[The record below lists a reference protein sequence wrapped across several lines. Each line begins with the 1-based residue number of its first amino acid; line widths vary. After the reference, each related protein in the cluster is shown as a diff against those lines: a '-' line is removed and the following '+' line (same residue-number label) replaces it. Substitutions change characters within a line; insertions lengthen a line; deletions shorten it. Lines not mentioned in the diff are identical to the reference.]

1 MIWDHR
7 TLTRVIAVRIG
18 LVSRSMSCS
27 WLGAPALVEA
37 VTLSLLVQK
46 SFITPML
53 TDGKCMSAKIAR
65 LLVASLGRELL
76 RILGKCTITPICASW
91 SSNAIATWNWS
102 CSQVSPLQTTAGT
115 LTNGTPEPA
124 IALVTSRTVGWLSS
138 VSAIYRRVGASRSLV
153 NTRLAADPFSVNV
166 LDLGIAV
173 LE

>member
-1 MIWDHR
+1 
-7 TLTRVIAVRIG
+7 
-18 LVSRSMSCS
+18 
-27 WLGAPALVEA
+27 
-37 VTLSLLVQK
+37 
-46 SFITPML
+46 
-53 TDGKCMSAKIAR
+53 MSAKIAR

-124 IALVTSRTVGWLSS
+124 IALSDVQDGRLVVIGVSDIQACRCVEVTGQHQARGGSFQR
-138 VSAIYRRVGASRSLV
+138 
-153 NTRLAADPFSVNV
+153 NV

-173 LE
+173 NDTCSRATARPRSSGELSKVRASRKKTS